1 MKELPDLTYIE
12 TTKLKLNPKNPRKN
26 DAAVDTVAKSIEKY
40 GFKNPLIADSNFVV
54 YCGNTRLKAARKL
67 KLATVPVII
76 ADDLTTE
83 QIRELALIDNKSGE
97 IAEWDTDLLWEELG
111 ELDLSD
117 FGDLDWGEPVGN
129 SAESVEDDEYDAEAA
144 LEAIKEPVT
153 KAGDIWQLGRH
164 RLMCGDSTDE
174 EAVKKLMGCERADLL
189 LTDPPYNVDY
199 TGKTRDKLTLKN
211 DDMSDGEFR
220 RFLVAA
226 FKAAD
231 SVMKGGAA
239 FYIWHADSNGLTVR
253 QACGE
258 AGWQVRQCL
267 IWVKNVFV
275 LGMQD
280 YQWQHEPCLY
290 GWKEGARHYFTD
302 DRSQSTVWEEKKP
315 NRNGEHP
322 TMKPVPLMARAIEN
336 STKAQGI
343 VLDLF
348 GGSGSTLIACE
359 QLPVRKCR
367 MMEFDEAYCDVII
380 KRWEL
385 LTGKKA
391 VKIDCAEEEKQ

>member
-1 MKELPDLTYIE
+1 MKELPQLTYIE
-12 TTKLKLNPKNPRKN
+12 TAKLKLNPKNPRKN

-40 GFKNPLIADSNFVV
+40 GFKNPLIADSSFVV

-67 KLATVPVII
+67 KLAKVPVII
-76 ADDLTTE
+76 ADDLSPE

-117 FGDLDWGEPVGN
+117 FGELDWGEPVGN

-174 EAVKKLMGCERADLL
+174 EAVKKLMGRERADLL
-189 LTDPPYNVDY
+189 LTDPPYNVGY
-199 TGKTRDKLTLKN
+199 TGKTQDKMTLKN
-211 DDMSDGEFR
+211 DDMSDAEFR
-220 RFLVAA
+220 RFLQAA

-231 SVMKGGAA
+231 SVMKGGAS

-253 QACGE
+253 QACGD
-258 AGWQVRQCL
+258 AGWKVRQCL

-290 GWKEGARHYFTD
+290 GWKEGAHHYFTD
-302 DRSQSTVWEEKKP
+302 DRTQSTVGK
-315 NRNGEHP
+315 
-322 TMKPVPLMARAIEN
+322 
-336 STKAQGI
+336 
-343 VLDLF
+343 
-348 GGSGSTLIACE
+348 
-359 QLPVRKCR
+359 RKSR
-367 MMEFDEAYCDVII
+367 
-380 KRWEL
+380 
-385 LTGKKA
+385 TGTES
-391 VKIDCAEEEKQ
+391 IRR